1 MSEFRIEKIRRRV
14 MVTMAGGG
22 TLQGD
27 LFLQPSARYR
37 LGPQEPVELFNEPD
51 AFLPLATAGDHL
63 VMIAKS
69 QVIRVQFERA
79 AADTDDEGVEEASVD
94 VVFSDGSVTSG
105 QLRMVT
111 RADRPRLL
119 DFLNDDHQPPFLTV
133 RSPQGTILINRR
145 QIVQVRQRR

>member
-14 MVTMAGGG
+14 MVTMVGGA

-27 LFLQPSARYR
+27 VFLQPTARFR
-37 LGPQEPVELFNEPD
+37 VGPQHPVELFNEPE

-63 VMIAKS
+63 VMIAK
-69 QVIRVQFERA
+69 QAVIRVQIERD
-79 AADTDDEGVEEASVD
+79 AADTESEGVEEASVD
-94 VVFSDGSVTSG
+94 VTFTDGSVISG
-105 QLRMVT
+105 PLQMET

-119 DFLNDDHQPPFLTV
+119 DFLNDDHQPAFLTL
-133 RSPQGTILINRR
+133 RSSQGSILINRR